1 MITFSLSPCKKSIF
15 PLIEASVSTRVVS
28 WKDAAERNESVSS
41 ELLVIP
47 KSIGLPVAGTYEEIF
62 NSDDEKYGGSG
73 VINRKP
79 LVSDRIDW
87 NGRQS
92 SIELKVPPL
101 GVTILRRTEQNDT
114 Y

>member
-1 MITFSLSPCKKSIF
+1 M
-15 PLIEASVSTRVVS
+15 
-28 WKDAAERNESVSS
+28 
-41 ELLVIP
+41 
-47 KSIGLPVAGTYEEIF
+47 AGTYEEIF

-101 GVTILRRTEQNDT
+101 GITILRRTLQTHINFKKIFCKVFICKKT
-114 Y
+114 VFY